1 MILLDTH
8 ALIWMLMEP
17 EQLSQAATQA
27 ILTAR
32 VRGERLACSQVSLY
46 EIATAARRRRINLKV
61 PVQDFLDLL
70 RVRVDFVPL
79 TAEIA
84 VCAGEIPEPF
94 HGDPMDRIIT
104 ATALL
109 GGYDLVT
116 CDGKIGKSGLCRVI
130 W

>member
-8 ALIWMLMEP
+8 ALIWLLLAP
-17 EQLSQAATQA
+17 EKLSAKAREA
-27 ILTAR
+27 ILDA
-32 VRGERLACSQVSLY
+32 RLAREQISCSQISLY
-46 EIATAARRRRINLKV
+46 EIANATRRRRVLLKTTIEDFIV
-61 PVQDFLDLL
+61 AAEAKIHFTPV
-70 RVRVDFVPL
+70 

-109 GGYDLVT
+109 GDYTLLTNDNR
-116 CDGKIGKSGLCRVI
+116 IRKSGLCRVI